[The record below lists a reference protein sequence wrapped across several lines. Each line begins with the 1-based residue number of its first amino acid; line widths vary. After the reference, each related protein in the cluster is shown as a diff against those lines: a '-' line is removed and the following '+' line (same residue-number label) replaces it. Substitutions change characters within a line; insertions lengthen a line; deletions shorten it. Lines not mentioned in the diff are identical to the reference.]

1 MSNGLFGQIG
11 NLINEYFLEPVSTTM
26 GELYTDSVLE
36 KVVNYPLLETGSSL
50 HAAEFSGIGERHTIG
65 SIGSVVK
72 DFAGG
77 FLNIGS
83 AKTGGSGLYTHEA
96 YQAPPPKLTRA
107 GASRVTSG
115 MGSYRPTEVD
125 LGLTDRV
132 KTNLYKA
139 TLSNTPAI
147 KNLINQMNRNAS
159 RRAGTRTRV
168 ASSSFTGVKQRTSM
182 PYAKKPK
189 YYG

>member
-36 KVVNYPLLETGSSL
+36 SVIEYPLFTTGVDHYSE
-50 HAAEFSGIGERHTIG
+50 HAGMGKTHTIG
-65 SIGSVVK
+65 SVAK

-125 LGLTDRV
+125 LGLTDKV
-132 KTNLYKA
+132 KANLYKT
-139 TLSNTPAI
+139 TLSDVPTI

>member
-11 NLINEYFLEPVSTTM
+11 NLINEYFLEPVFSTTM

-36 KVVNYPLLETGSSL
+36 SVIEYPLFTTGSSL
-50 HAAEFSGIGERHTIG
+50 HAAEFSGIGKQHTIG
-65 SIGSVVK
+65 SVAK